1 MNKIKLSICVL
12 CVLRASVLNPSFA
25 KAETAPNFEK
35 RWLSGQFFGEGANFG
50 DFNHDGKMDV
60 VSGPYIWDGPD
71 FTLKHEYMAPA
82 PSDPLGYSRN
92 FFAYAVDV
100 NHDGWNDIIII
111 GFPGEEAFWYENP
124 KDSKNNRWTQHLMWK
139 NVDNE
144 SPTVTNLVGDDAP
157 ELVCC
162 SGGSIGYAT
171 PDSSDPNKPW
181 TFHPISPKSGYQRFT
196 HGLGV
201 GDVNGDGRL
210 DVIEKSGW
218 FEQPE
223 KLDGDPQWKKHA
235 FDFSQPGS
243 SQMYAYDVDGDG
255 DNDVITALAAHG
267 YGLAWYENVKDDSGA
282 KGGEITFK
290 QHLILSP
297 KVDEKMNDVQFSQL
311 HAVDL
316 VDMDGDGIK
325 DIVTGKRYW
334 AHGPH
339 GDPDPEGT
347 PYLYWF
353 KLTRDGDGKT
363 SGGAHYEPHQ
373 IDDHSG
379 VGTQIIAKDAN
390 GDGKPDVIVGNKR
403 GTILFL
409 SK

>member
-1 MNKIKLSICVL
+1 VL
-12 CVLRASVLNPSFA
+12 CGSTSSLGA
-25 KAETAPNFEK
+25 KARSDTGTGYEK
-35 RWLSGQFFGEGANFG
+35 RWLSGIFYSEGANFG
-50 DFNHDGKMDV
+50 DFNHDGKLDA

-71 FTLKHEYMAPA
+71 FKNRREYTQPVAM
-82 PSDPLGYSRN
+82 DPLGYSKN
-92 FFAYAVDV
+92 MFAWPMDV
-100 NHDGWNDIIII
+100 NRDGWQDVFII

-124 KDSKNNRWTQHLMWK
+124 KDSKNTRWTRHLAWH

-144 SPTVTNLVGDDAP
+144 SPTLSNLVGDETP
-157 ELVCC
+157 EIVCC
-162 SGGSIGYAT
+162 SDGALGYAAAD
-171 PDSSDPNKPW
+171 PSDPNKEW
-181 TFHPISPKSGYQRFT
+181 TFHPISPKGGYQRFT

-201 GDVNGDGRL
+201 GDVNGDGRMDIL
-210 DVIEKSGW
+210 EKSGW
-218 FEQPE
+218 WEQPE
-223 KLDGDPQWKKHA
+223 KLDDATPWTKHA
-235 FDFSQPGS
+235 FEFSAPGS

-267 YGLAWYENVKDDSGA
+267 YGLAWYENVKDGSQ
-282 KGGEITFK
+282 ITFK

-297 KVDEKMNDVQFSQL
+297 DPKEKTRDVQFSQL

-325 DIVTGKRYW
+325 DILTGKRYW

-339 GDPDPEGT
+339 GDPDPEGL
-347 PYLYWF
+347 PVLYWF
-353 KLTRDGDGKT
+353 KLTRADGKAT
-363 SGGAHYEPHQ
+363 YEPKL
-373 IDDHSG
+373 IDAHSG
-379 VGTQIIAKDAN
+379 VGTQIVAKDAD